1 MTPLL
6 LLTSVLL
13 VLSGLIKIRSGART
27 GRGLPVVALLEIAV
41 AVGAAGLAFSGPS
54 AAGAAAW
61 VVPAGVLLV
70 VLSSA
75 SHVHHMSAHR
85 RMREES
91 LGDRLATHV
100 KYPVGRGG
108 ESDPES

>member
-13 VLSGLIKIRSGART
+13 VLSGLIKIRSVART
-27 GRGLPVVALLEIAV
+27 GRGVPVVSLLEIAV

-61 VVPAGVLLV
+61 VVPDGVLLV

-75 SHVHHMSAHR
+75 SHVHHMSVHR

-108 ESDPES
+108 ESDRES

>member
-13 VLSGLIKIRSGART
+13 VLSGLIKIRSVART
-27 GRGLPVVALLEIAV
+27 GRGVPVVALLEVAV

-70 VLSSA
+70 VFSSA
-75 SHVHHMSAHR
+75 SHVRRMSAHR

-100 KYPVGRGG
+100 KYPMGRGRDSRG
-108 ESDPES
+108 ES